1 MTVQDRAASEAAVPA
16 APVRF
21 PIFDGHNDALLALER
36 DPRRPPSL
44 LERSPSGHL
53 DLPRAREGGFAGGM
67 FAVFV
72 PSGRQPKMRPSGAGG
87 YEMPYPPTPG
97 LARAQRTAGAMAARL
112 FHTER
117 MSNGRLKVVRSVA
130 ELEAC
135 LRDGVLAAVL
145 HFEGAEAID
154 PGLHALEIIY
164 QAGLRSLGI
173 VWSRPNA
180 FGCGVPFKF
189 PASPDVGPGLTDA
202 GAALVRACNELGILI
217 DLSHLNEKGFWDVAR
232 ISSAPLVATHSNAH
246 ALCPSSRNLTDRQL
260 AAIRESN
267 GLVGVNF
274 AVSQLRADGR
284 PDPDTPLEV
293 VVRHIDHLLERLG
306 EDGVGFGSD
315 FDGTL
320 VPREIGDV
328 AGLPRLTDALRRHG
342 YDDRLLRR
350 LCFENWLRVLERSW
364 HARSAPPAG
373 GAPAPSSA
381 V

>member
-1 MTVQDRAASEAAVPA
+1 MTAKPDGNLPM
-16 APVRF
+16 RF

-53 DLPRAREGGFAGGM
+53 DLPRAIEGGFAGGM

-72 PSGRQPKMRPSGAGG
+72 PSSREPGMRRSGGDDG
-87 YEMPYPPTPG
+87 YEMPYPATPG
-97 LARAQRTAGAMAARL
+97 LARAQRTAGAMVARL
-112 FHTER
+112 FRAER
-117 MSNGRLKVVRSVA
+117 MSKGRLKVVRSVS
-130 ELEAC
+130 ELRAC
-135 LRDGVLAAVL
+135 VREGVLAAVL

-154 PGLHALEIIY
+154 RELHALKVLY

-189 PASPDVGPGLTDA
+189 PASPDIGPGLSDA
-202 GAALVRACNELGILI
+202 GVDLVRACNELGILI

-232 ISSAPLVATHSNAH
+232 SSNAPLVATHSNAH
-246 ALCPSSRNLTDRQL
+246 ALCPSSRNLTDGQL
-260 AAIRESN
+260 AAICESS

-293 VVRHIDHLLERLG
+293 IVRHIDHLLERLG

-320 VPREIGDV
+320 VPRAIGDV
-328 AGLPRLTDALRRHG
+328 TGLPHLIDALRLHG
-342 YDDRLLRR
+342 YDDRLLEK
-350 LCFENWLRVLERSW
+350 LCFENWLRVLALSW
-364 HARSAPPAG
+364 HPGSAPRA
-373 GAPAPSSA
+373 SSA
-381 V
+381 A